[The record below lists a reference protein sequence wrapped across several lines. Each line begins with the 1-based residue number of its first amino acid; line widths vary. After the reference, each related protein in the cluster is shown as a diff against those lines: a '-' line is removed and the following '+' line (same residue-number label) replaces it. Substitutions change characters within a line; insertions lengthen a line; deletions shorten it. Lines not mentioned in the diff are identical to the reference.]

1 MKRTNIMLDDDQHR
15 SLKAYAQKEKR
26 TLGGLVREAI
36 DTTYGK
42 KDSLDLRR
50 DVALK
55 AYQEGLISL
64 GKLAEVL
71 GLDPLSA
78 RLYLQERKISL
89 RVQDLED
96 IRRDAAHA

>member
-1 MKRTNIMLDDDQHR
+1 MKRTNIMLDDNQHR
-15 SLKAYAQKEKR
+15 SLKLYAQKEKR
-26 TLGGLVREAI
+26 TLGRLVREAI

-42 KDSLDLRR
+42 KDSLDARR
-50 DVALK
+50 EIALK
-55 AYQEGLISL
+55 AYQERLISL

-78 RLYLQERKISL
+78 RIYLQERKIPL

>member
-1 MKRTNIMLDDDQHR
+1 MKRTNILLDDEQHR
-15 SLKAYAQKEKR
+15 SLKAHARKEKR

-55 AYQEGLISL
+55 AYQEGLVSL

-78 RLYLQERKISL
+78 RIYLQERGIPL
-89 RVQDLED
+89 RVQDIGD
-96 IRRDAAHA
+96 IRGDAAHA

>member
-1 MKRTNIMLDDDQHR
+1 MKRTNILLDDEQHR
-15 SLKAYAQKEKR
+15 SLKTYARKEKR
-26 TLGGLVREAI
+26 TLGRLVREAI

-42 KDSLDLRR
+42 KDSLDIRR
-50 DVALK
+50 DIALK
-55 AYQEGLISL
+55 AYQEALISL

-78 RLYLQERKISL
+78 RLYLQEHKIGL

-96 IRRDAAHA
+96 IREDAAHA